1 MMTPTAF
8 PGDHTVETQN
18 FASLR
23 VIVVLMIGMW
33 SCSDGDLGHIPYAPI
48 PYKLEEPANFVKMQI
63 PPDNPLTVEGI
74 ALGEQLFFDPILS
87 VDRSISC
94 SSCHVPNLAF
104 TDGKAVSTGIDNR
117 VGRRSAMSL
126 INVGYYYKGLFWD
139 GRVKSLEMQALM
151 PVTDHREMGNDWTTV
166 EERLRRHTDYPELFR
181 RAFGIKRAAEI
192 DRYLA
197 AKALAQYERALVNY
211 NSKFDRVQRGEAQ
224 FTAAE
229 KRGWQIFFDDT
240 LELPTSECGH
250 CHIDPLF
257 TTLGFF
263 NNGIEQVNTLND
275 FHDKGR
281 GVVTGR
287 LVDNGKFR
295 IPTLR
300 NIMLTAPYMHDGRF
314 ATLDEVFDHYISGGH
329 FADNLNPNVRKLRIR
344 EQDKK
349 DLIAFLQTLTDSTF
363 VNYRAL
369 DRQGSI

>member
-1 MMTPTAF
+1 M
-8 PGDHTVETQN
+8 
-18 FASLR
+18 L
-23 VIVVLMIGMW
+23 W
-33 SCSDGDLGHIPYAPI
+33 SCNDSKLSHIPYVPT

-63 PPDNPLTVEGI
+63 PPDNPFTVEGI
-74 ALGEQLFFDPILS
+74 ALGERLFFDPILS
-87 VDRSISC
+87 IDRSISC
-94 SSCHVPNLAF
+94 SSCHIPNLAF
-104 TDGKAVSTGIDNR
+104 TDGKAVSTGIDKR

-151 PVTDHREMGNDWTTV
+151 PVTDHREMGNDWKTV
-166 EERLRRHTDYPELFR
+166 EDRLRRHPEYPELFR
-181 RAFGIKRAAEI
+181 RAFGIKRAANI

-197 AKALAQYERALVNY
+197 AKALAQYERTLVNY
-211 NSKFDRVQRGEAQ
+211 NSKFDRVQRGEAR

-240 LELPTSECGH
+240 LELPASECGH

-263 NNGIEQVNTLND
+263 NNGIEQINTLND

-287 LVDNGKFR
+287 FVDNGKFR
-295 IPTLR
+295 TPTLR

-363 VNYRAL
+363 VNYSAL
-369 DRQGSI
+369 DRHGSI